1 MGSPR
6 GQGSLTTL
14 LPLLYVQLILGY
26 IMAQTSIHFQPVRG
40 GSEEHNKREKELD
53 YVHKERSSM
62 NEYWQKDSQAAR
74 LAAITQN
81 YLQKHPR
88 RTKLH
93 AKATPIREAVVVI
106 EDTTTMDDLQ
116 ELAQRLQQRFGI
128 DVFQIA
134 VHKDEGYKNSKQQLK
149 LNLHA
154 HLVADWTDHEKGESI
169 KLSRQDMAEM
179 QTICAEVLGMER
191 GKSSDKQ
198 HLSALQYKTKAE
210 EKRAAV
216 MEEENRKAAQELEE
230 ARTKKAKAEKAA
242 VEGLVV
248 GTVTK
253 ISNRLGLGAE
263 AKALKEMPQKI
274 EEARRKGIQ
283 EGIQEAGRRTLKAT
297 GWQWKNTEK
306 ATPEGVGKAFRD
318 AIEYE
323 KKRADE
329 AVAAKNKAE
338 KAQKAALTDFQAMG
352 KDFQG
357 QMETMRQRAE
367 KAEKTVQE
375 RVESVI
381 KGEREQMER
390 KIARAKRAEE
400 QAVMEANLYYSL
412 LSEAVK
418 KFLKLVQK
426 VLDVCWS
433 DKEDEEIRKA
443 MDAIDR
449 NPVKAR
455 EKVLKYG
462 RALWQES
469 EEYWEWNVVGRTERA
484 MQLPRQE
491 VEEYQKEEDEEL
503 EQWQGNSRG
512 WRR

>member
-14 LPLLYVQLILGY
+14 LPLLYVQLILGD

-116 ELAQRLQQRFGI
+116 ELAQRLQRRFGI
-128 DVFQIA
+128 EVFQIA
-134 VHKDEGYKNSKQQLK
+134 IHKDEGYKNSKQQLK

-198 HLSALQYKTKAE
+198 HLSALQFKTKAE
-210 EKRAAV
+210 EERAQM
-216 MEEENRKAAQELEE
+216 MEEENRKAARELEE
-230 ARTKKAKAEKAA
+230 ARAKKAKAEKAA

-263 AKALKEMPQKI
+263 AKALKEVPQKI

-283 EGIQEAGRRTLKAT
+283 EGIQEAGRRTIKAT
-297 GWQWKNTEK
+297 GWTWNNTEK
-306 ATPEGVGKAFRD
+306 ATPEGIGQTVRD
-318 AIEYE
+318 AME
-323 KKRADE
+323 KMMKRADE
-329 AVAAKNKAE
+329 AIAARHQAE
-338 KAQKAALTDFQAMG
+338 KAQKAALTEFQA
-352 KDFQG
+352 KEEELRG
-357 QMETMRQRAE
+357 QAWNWWQRAQN
-367 KAEKTVQE
+367 AEKTVKE
-375 RVESVI
+375 RVESTI
-381 KGEREQMER
+381 EGERWQMEK
-390 KIARAKRAEE
+390 KINRAERAEE
-400 QAVMEANLYYSL
+400 RAVAAANLYYSL
-412 LSEAVK
+412 LSEYWK
-418 KFLKLVQK
+418 EILKLVEK
-426 VLDVCWS
+426 VLAVCWS
-433 DKEDEEIRKA
+433 DKEPREIREA
-443 MDAIDR
+443 MDALNP
-449 NPVKAR
+449 NPVEAR
-455 EKVLKYG
+455 AMVLEYG

-469 EEYWEWNVVGRTERA
+469 EEYWEWNVVDRTEKA
-484 MQLPRQE
+484 MQLPLQE
-491 VEEYQKEEDEEL
+491 EEDEE
-503 EQWQGNSRG
+503 QQQQQQHSRG
-512 WRR
+512 RGWGR

>member
-1 MGSPR
+1 
-6 GQGSLTTL
+6 
-14 LPLLYVQLILGY
+14 
-26 IMAQTSIHFQPVRG
+26 MAQTSIHFQPVKP
-40 GSEEHNKREKELD
+40 GSEAHNKREKELD

-74 LAAITQN
+74 LADITETVKAKTGRKMQ
-81 YLQKHPR
+81 
-88 RTKLH
+88 

-116 ELAQRLQQRFGI
+116 NLAQRLQQRFGI

-134 VHKDEGYKNSKQQLK
+134 IHKDEGYKHSKQQLK

-154 HLVADWTDHEKGESI
+154 HLVADWTDHKSGKSL
-169 KLSRQDMAEM
+169 KLGRNDMAEM

-198 HLSALQYKTKAE
+198 HLSAIQYKIKAKE
-210 EKRAAV
+210 EMAQV

-230 ARTKKAKAEKAA
+230 AKAKKARAERAA

-253 ISNRLGLGAE
+253 IGNKLGIGAE
-263 AKALKEMPQKI
+263 AKALKAVPGKI

-283 EGIQEAGRRTLKAT
+283 EGIQEAGRRTLTAA
-297 GWQWKNTEK
+297 GGSWKNAEK
-306 ATPEGVGKAFRD
+306 ATPEEIGKAFRIV
-318 AIEYE
+318 AGEQR
-323 KKRADE
+323 KRADE
-329 AVAAKNKAE
+329 AVAAQQQAE
-338 KAQKAALTDFQAMG
+338 KAQKAALTEFQV
-352 KDFQG
+352 KEKELRG
-357 QMETMRQRAE
+357 QIEKMRQRAE

-381 KGEREQMER
+381 EGEKLKMER
-390 KIARAKRAEE
+390 KINRAERAEE

-491 VEEYQKEEDEEL
+491 VEEYQEEEDEEL

>member
-14 LPLLYVQLILGY
+14 LPLLYVQLILGD

-116 ELAQRLQQRFGI
+116 ELAQRLQRRFGI
-128 DVFQIA
+128 EVFQIA
-134 VHKDEGYKNSKQQLK
+134 IHKDEGYKNSKQQLK

-198 HLSALQYKTKAE
+198 HLSALQFKTKAE
-210 EKRAAV
+210 EERAQV
-216 MEEENRKAAQELEE
+216 MEEENRKAARELEE
-230 ARTKKAKAEKAA
+230 ARAKKAKAEKAA

-263 AKALKEMPQKI
+263 AKALKEVPQKI

-283 EGIQEAGRRTLKAT
+283 EGIQEAGRRTLTAA
-297 GWQWKNTEK
+297 GCSWKN
-306 ATPEGVGKAFRD
+306 ATPEDIGKAFRTVVG
-318 AIEYE
+318 EQR
-323 KKRADE
+323 KRADE
-329 AVAAKNKAE
+329 AVAALKQAE
-338 KAQKAALTDFQAMG
+338 KAQKAALTEFQA
-352 KDFQG
+352 KEEELRG
-357 QMETMRQRAE
+357 QAWNWWQRAQN
-367 KAEKTVQE
+367 AEKTVKE
-375 RVESVI
+375 RVESTI
-381 KGEREQMER
+381 EGERWQMEK
-390 KIARAKRAEE
+390 KINRAERAEE
-400 QAVMEANLYYSL
+400 RAVAAANLYYSL
-412 LSEAVK
+412 LSEYWK
-418 KFLKLVQK
+418 EILKLVEK
-426 VLDVCWS
+426 VLAVCWS
-433 DKEDEEIRKA
+433 DKEPREIREA
-443 MDAIDR
+443 MDALNP
-449 NPVKAR
+449 NPVEAR
-455 EKVLKYG
+455 AMVLEYG

-469 EEYWEWNVVGRTERA
+469 EEYWEWNVVDRTEKA
-484 MQLPRQE
+484 MQLPLQE
-491 VEEYQKEEDEEL
+491 EEDEE
-503 EQWQGNSRG
+503 QQQQQQHSRG
-512 WRR
+512 RGWGR

>member
-1 MGSPR
+1 
-6 GQGSLTTL
+6 
-14 LPLLYVQLILGY
+14 
-26 IMAQTSIHFQPVRG
+26 
-40 GSEEHNKREKELD
+40 
-53 YVHKERSSM
+53 M

-74 LAAITQN
+74 LADIKAR
-81 YLQKHPR
+81 YLATTGQQMQK
-88 RTKLH
+88 
-93 AKATPIREAVVVI
+93 KATPIREAVVVI
-106 EDTTTMDDLQ
+106 KDTTTMNDLQ
-116 ELAQRLQQRFGI
+116 NLAQRLQQRFG
-128 DVFQIA
+128 VQCFQIA
-134 VHKDEGYKNSKQQLK
+134 VHKDEGHIGSDEWKP
-149 LNLHA
+149 NLHA
-154 HLVADWTDHEKGESI
+154 HMVFDFTDQKGKSL
-169 KLSRQDMAEM
+169 KLGRNDMAEM

-198 HLSALQYKTKAE
+198 HLSALQFKTKAE
-210 EKRAAV
+210 EERAQV
-216 MEEENRKAAQELEE
+216 MEEENRKAARELEE
-230 ARTKKAKAEKAA
+230 ARAKKAKAEKAA

-263 AKALKEMPQKI
+263 AKALKEVPQKI

-283 EGIQEAGRRTLKAT
+283 EGIQEAGRRTIKAT
-297 GWQWKNTEK
+297 GWTWNNTEK
-306 ATPEGVGKAFRD
+306 ATPEGIGQTVRD
-318 AIEYE
+318 AME
-323 KKRADE
+323 KMMKRADE

-352 KDFQG
+352 KNFQG

-443 MDAIDR
+443 MDAIDSD
-449 NPVKAR
+449 PAKAR
-455 EKVLKYG
+455 AAVLKYG

-469 EEYWEWNVVGRTERA
+469 EEYWEWNVVDRTERA

-491 VEEYQKEEDEEL
+491 VEEYQEEEDEEL

>member
-116 ELAQRLQQRFGI
+116 ELAQRLQRRFGI
-128 DVFQIA
+128 EVFQIA
-134 VHKDEGYKNSKQQLK
+134 IHKDEGYKNSKQQLK

-230 ARTKKAKAEKAA
+230 ARAKKAKAEKAA

-274 EEARRKGIQ
+274 EEARQKGIQ
-283 EGIQEAGRRTLKAT
+283 EGIQEAGRRTLTAA
-297 GWQWKNTEK
+297 GGSWKNAEK
-306 ATPEGVGKAFRD
+306 ATPEEIGKAFRIV
-318 AIEYE
+318 AGEQR
-323 KKRADE
+323 KRADE
-329 AVAAKNKAE
+329 AVAAQQQAE
-338 KAQKAALTDFQAMG
+338 KAQKAALTEFQV
-352 KDFQG
+352 KEKELRG
-357 QMETMRQRAE
+357 QIEKMRQRAE
-367 KAEKTVQE
+367 NGEKTVQE
-375 RVESVI
+375 RVESAI
-381 KGEREQMER
+381 EGERWKMER
-390 KIARAKRAEE
+390 KIARAERAEE
-400 QAVMEANLYYSL
+400 QAVAAANLYYSL
-412 LSEAVK
+412 LSDAWKEI
-418 KFLKLVQK
+418 LKLVEK
-426 VLDVCWS
+426 VLAVCWS
-433 DKEDEEIRKA
+433 DKEPWEIREA
-443 MDAIDR
+443 MDALNP
-449 NPVKAR
+449 NPVEAR
-455 EKVLKYG
+455 AMVLEYG

-469 EEYWEWNVVGRTERA
+469 EEYWEWNVVDRTEKA

-491 VEEYQKEEDEEL
+491 EEDEE
-503 EQWQGNSRG
+503 QQQQQHSRG
-512 WRR
+512 RGWGR

>member
-1 MGSPR
+1 
-6 GQGSLTTL
+6 
-14 LPLLYVQLILGY
+14 
-26 IMAQTSIHFQPVRG
+26 
-40 GSEEHNKREKELD
+40 
-53 YVHKERSSM
+53 M

-74 LAAITQN
+74 LADIAETV
-81 YLQKHPR
+81 
-88 RTKLH
+88 KLKTGRKMQ

-116 ELAQRLQQRFGI
+116 NLAQRLQQRFGI

-134 VHKDEGYKNSKQQLK
+134 IHKDEGYKHSKQQLK

-154 HLVADWTDHEKGESI
+154 HLVADWTDHKSGKSL
-169 KLSRQDMAEM
+169 KLGRNDMAEM

-198 HLSALQYKTKAE
+198 HLSAIQYKIKAKE
-210 EKRAAV
+210 EMAQV

-230 ARTKKAKAEKAA
+230 AKAKKAQAEKAA

-263 AKALKEMPQKI
+263 AKALKEVPQKI
-274 EEARRKGIQ
+274 EEARQEGIQ
-283 EGIQEAGRRTLKAT
+283 EGIQEAGRRTIKAT
-297 GWQWKNTEK
+297 GWTWNNTEK
-306 ATPEGVGKAFRD
+306 ATPEGIGQTVRD
-318 AIEYE
+318 AME
-323 KKRADE
+323 KMMKRADE
-329 AVAAKNKAE
+329 AVAARHQAE
-338 KAQKAALTDFQAMG
+338 KAQKAALTEFQA
-352 KDFQG
+352 KEEELRG
-357 QMETMRQRAE
+357 QVANWWQRAE

-390 KIARAKRAEE
+390 KINRAERAEE
-400 QAVMEANLYYSL
+400 QAVVAANLYYSL

-491 VEEYQKEEDEEL
+491 VEEDQEEEL
-503 EQWQGNSRG
+503 EQQQWQSRG
-512 WRR
+512 RGWGR

>member
-1 MGSPR
+1 
-6 GQGSLTTL
+6 
-14 LPLLYVQLILGY
+14 
-26 IMAQTSIHFQPVRG
+26 MAQTSIHFQPVKP
-40 GSEEHNKREKELD
+40 GSEAHNKREKELD

-74 LAAITQN
+74 LADIAETVKAKTGRKMQ
-81 YLQKHPR
+81 
-88 RTKLH
+88 

-116 ELAQRLQQRFGI
+116 NLAQRLQQRFGI

-134 VHKDEGYKNSKQQLK
+134 IHKDEGYKNSKQQLK

-154 HLVADWTDHEKGESI
+154 HLVADWTDHKSGKSL
-169 KLSRQDMAEM
+169 KLGRNDMAEM

-191 GKSSDKQ
+191 GKSSDKK
-198 HLSALQYKTKAE
+198 HLSAIQYKIKAKE
-210 EKRAAV
+210 EMAQV

-230 ARTKKAKAEKAA
+230 AKAKKAKAEKAA

-263 AKALKEMPQKI
+263 AKALKEVPQKI
-274 EEARRKGIQ
+274 EEARQKGIQ
-283 EGIQEAGRRTLKAT
+283 EGIQEAGRRTIKAT
-297 GWQWKNTEK
+297 GWTWNNTEK
-306 ATPEGVGKAFRD
+306 ATPEGIGQTVRD
-318 AIEYE
+318 AME
-323 KKRADE
+323 KMMKRADE

-400 QAVMEANLYYSL
+400 QAVMEANLYYEL

-418 KFLKLVQK
+418 KFLKLVEK

-433 DKEDEEIRKA
+433 DKEDEEVRDA
-443 MDAIDR
+443 MDAIDSD
-449 NPVKAR
+449 PAKAR
-455 EKVLKYG
+455 AAVLKYG

-491 VEEYQKEEDEEL
+491 AEEDQEEDL
-503 EQWQGNSRG
+503 EQQQWHSRG
-512 WRR
+512 RGWGR

>member
-1 MGSPR
+1 
-6 GQGSLTTL
+6 
-14 LPLLYVQLILGY
+14 
-26 IMAQTSIHFQPVRG
+26 MAQTSIHFQPVKP
-40 GSEEHNKREKELD
+40 GSEAHNKREKELD

-74 LAAITQN
+74 LADIAETVKAKTGRKMQ
-81 YLQKHPR
+81 
-88 RTKLH
+88 

-116 ELAQRLQQRFGI
+116 NLAQRLQQRFGI

-134 VHKDEGYKNSKQQLK
+134 IHKDEGYKNSKQQLK

-154 HLVADWTDHEKGESI
+154 HLVADWTDHKSGKSL
-169 KLSRQDMAEM
+169 KLGRNDMAEM

-198 HLSALQYKTKAE
+198 HLFAIQYKIKAKE
-210 EKRAAV
+210 EMAQV

-230 ARTKKAKAEKAA
+230 AKAKKAKAEKAA

-263 AKALKEMPQKI
+263 AKALKEVPQKI
-274 EEARRKGIQ
+274 EEARQKGIQ
-283 EGIQEAGRRTLKAT
+283 EGIQEAGRRTIKAT
-297 GWQWKNTEK
+297 GWTWNNTEK
-306 ATPEGVGKAFRD
+306 ATPEGIGQTVRD
-318 AIEYE
+318 AME
-323 KKRADE
+323 KMMKRADE

-357 QMETMRQRAE
+357 QMEIMRQRAE

-375 RVESVI
+375 RVESAI
-381 KGEREQMER
+381 EGEKLKMER
-390 KIARAKRAEE
+390 KINRAERAEE

-433 DKEDEEIRKA
+433 DKEPREIREA
-443 MDAIDR
+443 MDALNP
-449 NPVKAR
+449 NPVEAR
-455 EKVLKYG
+455 AMVLEYG

-469 EEYWEWNVVGRTERA
+469 EEYWEWNVVDRTEKA
-484 MQLPRQE
+484 MQLPLQE
-491 VEEYQKEEDEEL
+491 EEDEE
-503 EQWQGNSRG
+503 QQQQQQHSRG
-512 WRR
+512 RGWGR

>member
-1 MGSPR
+1 
-6 GQGSLTTL
+6 
-14 LPLLYVQLILGY
+14 
-26 IMAQTSIHFQPVRG
+26 MAQTSIHFQPVKP
-40 GSEEHNKREKELD
+40 GSEVHNKREKELE

-74 LAAITQN
+74 LADIAETVKAKTGRKMQ
-81 YLQKHPR
+81 
-88 RTKLH
+88 

-116 ELAQRLQQRFGI
+116 NLAQRLQQRFGI

-134 VHKDEGYKNSKQQLK
+134 IHKDEGYKNSKQQLK

-154 HLVADWTDHEKGESI
+154 HLVADWIDHQSGKSW
-169 KLSRQDMAEM
+169 KLDRNDMAEM

-216 MEEENRKAAQELEE
+216 MKEENRKAAQELEE
-230 ARTKKAKAEKAA
+230 ARAKKAKAEKAA

-400 QAVMEANLYYSL
+400 QAVMEANLYYEL

-418 KFLKLVQK
+418 KFLKLVEK

-433 DKEDEEIRKA
+433 DKEDEEVRDA
-443 MDAIDR
+443 MDAIDSD
-449 NPVKAR
+449 PAKAR
-455 EKVLKYG
+455 AAVLKYG

-469 EEYWEWNVVGRTERA
+469 EEYWEWNVVDRTERA

-491 VEEYQKEEDEEL
+491 VEEEQEE
-503 EQWQGNSRG
+503 EQEQQQHSRG

>member
-1 MGSPR
+1 
-6 GQGSLTTL
+6 
-14 LPLLYVQLILGY
+14 
-26 IMAQTSIHFQPVRG
+26 MAQTSIHFQPVRG

-116 ELAQRLQQRFGI
+116 ELAQRLQRRFGI
-128 DVFQIA
+128 EVFQIA
-134 VHKDEGYKNSKQQLK
+134 IHKDEGYKNSKQQLK

-191 GKSSDKQ
+191 GKSSDKK

-210 EKRAAV
+210 EERAQV
-216 MEEENRKAAQELEE
+216 MEEENQKAAQELEE
-230 ARTKKAKAEKAA
+230 ARAKKAKAEKAA

-274 EEARRKGIQ
+274 EEARQKGIQ

-400 QAVMEANLYYSL
+400 QAVMEANLYYEL

-418 KFLKLVQK
+418 KFLKLVEK

-443 MDAIDR
+443 MDAIDSD
-449 NPVKAR
+449 PAKAR
-455 EKVLKYG
+455 AAVLKYG

-491 VEEYQKEEDEEL
+491 VEKYQEEEDEEL

>member
-14 LPLLYVQLILGY
+14 LPLLYVQLILGD

-116 ELAQRLQQRFGI
+116 ELAQRLQRRFGI
-128 DVFQIA
+128 EVFQIA
-134 VHKDEGYKNSKQQLK
+134 IHKDEGYKNSKQQLK

-198 HLSALQYKTKAE
+198 HLSALQFKTKAE
-210 EKRAAV
+210 EERAKRV
-216 MEEENRKAAQELEE
+216 EEENRKAAQELEE
-230 ARTKKAKAEKAA
+230 ARAKKAKAEKAA

-263 AKALKEMPQKI
+263 AKALKEVPQKI
-274 EEARRKGIQ
+274 EEARQKGIQ
-283 EGIQEAGRRTLKAT
+283 EGIQEAGRRILTAT
-297 GWQWKNTEK
+297 GWRGKNAEK
-306 ATPEGVGKAFRD
+306 ATPEDIGKAFR
-318 AIEYE
+318 IVIGEQR
-323 KKRADE
+323 KRADE
-329 AVAAKNKAE
+329 AVAAQKQAE
-338 KAQKAALTDFQAMG
+338 KAQKAALTEFQA
-352 KDFQG
+352 KEEELRG
-357 QMETMRQRAE
+357 QAWNWWQRAQN
-367 KAEKTVQE
+367 AENTVKE

-381 KGEREQMER
+381 EGERAQMER
-390 KIARAKRAEE
+390 KINRAERAELAALARAELFFEKLEE
-400 QAVMEANLYYSL
+400 YWKVLFKQIE
-412 LSEAVK
+412 
-418 KFLKLVQK
+418 K

-433 DKEDEEIRKA
+433 GKEDEEVRDA
-443 MDAIDR
+443 MDAINPD
-449 NPVKAR
+449 PVKAR
-455 EKVLKYG
+455 ARVLKYG

-469 EEYWEWNVVGRTERA
+469 EDNWEVFVEGKTERA
-484 MQLPRQE
+484 MQLPRQWA
-491 VEEYQKEEDEEL
+491 EEEQEE
-503 EQWQGNSRG
+503 EQEQQQHSRG
-512 WRR
+512 RGWGR

>member
-1 MGSPR
+1 
-6 GQGSLTTL
+6 
-14 LPLLYVQLILGY
+14 
-26 IMAQTSIHFQPVRG
+26 MAQTSIHFQPVKP
-40 GSEEHNKREKELD
+40 GSEAHNKREKELD

-74 LAAITQN
+74 LADIAETVKAKTGRKMQ
-81 YLQKHPR
+81 
-88 RTKLH
+88 

-116 ELAQRLQQRFGI
+116 NLAQRLQQRFGI

-134 VHKDEGYKNSKQQLK
+134 IHKDEGYKNSKQQLK

-154 HLVADWTDHEKGESI
+154 HLVADWTDHKSGKSL
-169 KLSRQDMAEM
+169 KLGRNDMAEM

-198 HLSALQYKTKAE
+198 HLSAIQYKIKAKE
-210 EKRAAV
+210 EMAQV

-230 ARTKKAKAEKAA
+230 AKAKKAKAEKAA

-263 AKALKEMPQKI
+263 AKALKEVPQKI
-274 EEARRKGIQ
+274 EEARQKGIQ
-283 EGIQEAGRRTLKAT
+283 EGIQEAGRRTIKAT
-297 GWQWKNTEK
+297 GWTWNNTEK
-306 ATPEGVGKAFRD
+306 ATPEGIGQTVRD
-318 AIEYE
+318 AME
-323 KKRADE
+323 KMMKRADE

-357 QMETMRQRAE
+357 QMEIMRQRAE

-375 RVESVI
+375 RVESAI
-381 KGEREQMER
+381 EGEKLKMER
-390 KIARAKRAEE
+390 KINRAERAEE

-433 DKEDEEIRKA
+433 DKEPREIREA
-443 MDAIDR
+443 MDALNP
-449 NPVKAR
+449 NPVEAR
-455 EKVLKYG
+455 AMVLEYG

-469 EEYWEWNVVGRTERA
+469 EEYWEWNVVDRTEKA
-484 MQLPRQE
+484 MQLPLQE
-491 VEEYQKEEDEEL
+491 EEDEE
-503 EQWQGNSRG
+503 QQQQQQHSRG
-512 WRR
+512 RGWGR

>member
-1 MGSPR
+1 
-6 GQGSLTTL
+6 
-14 LPLLYVQLILGY
+14 
-26 IMAQTSIHFQPVRG
+26 MAQTSIHFQPVRG

-53 YVHKERSSM
+53 YVHKERSPM

-116 ELAQRLQQRFGI
+116 NLAQRLQQRFGI
-128 DVFQIA
+128 EVFQIA
-134 VHKDEGYKNSKQQLK
+134 IHKDEGYKNSKQQLK

-154 HLVADWTDHEKGESI
+154 HLVADWTSHEKGESI

-198 HLSALQYKTKAE
+198 HLSAIQYKIKAKE
-210 EKRAAV
+210 EMAQV
-216 MEEENRKAAQELEE
+216 MEEENKKAARELEE
-230 ARTKKAKAEKAA
+230 AKAKKAKAEKAA

-248 GTVTK
+248 GTVAK

-263 AKALKEMPQKI
+263 AKALKAVPGKI
-274 EEARRKGIQ
+274 EEARQKGIQ
-283 EGIQEAGRRTLKAT
+283 EGIKEAGQRTLKAT
-297 GWQWKNTEK
+297 GWEWSNTEK
-306 ATPEGVGKAFRD
+306 ATPEGIGKAFR
-318 AIEYE
+318 AAVELE
-323 KKRADE
+323 KKKTAE
-329 AVAAKNKAE
+329 AVAGREKAE
-338 KAQKAALTDFQAMG
+338 KAQKAALTDFQA
-352 KDFQG
+352 KEEELKG
-357 QMETMRQRAE
+357 QAWNWWQRA
-367 KAEKTVQE
+367 KDAENTVKE
-375 RVESVI
+375 RVESAI
-381 KGEREQMER
+381 GGERAQMER
-390 KIARAKRAEE
+390 KIARAERAEE
-400 QAVMEANLYYSL
+400 QACAEANLYYSL
-412 LSEAVK
+412 LSEAWRQ
-418 KFLKLVQK
+418 FLKLVEK

-433 DKEDEEIRKA
+433 DKEDEEIRDA

-449 NPVKAR
+449 DPVKAR
-455 EKVLKYG
+455 AKVLEYG
-462 RALWQES
+462 RALWKES
-469 EEYWEWNVVGRTERA
+469 EEYWELNVVARTGRA

-491 VEEYQKEEDEEL
+491 VESVIEEDEEL
-503 EQWQGNSRG
+503 EQQQWNSRG